1 LHKIEKTKTQF
12 FLYRSYKMNR
22 LTIPPPINI
31 FEPRS
36 SSLCAGHFCDCGQGR
51 VEMHTPPRV
60 EPETPRYPPPLQRQQ
75 RFLTIDSPNRER
87 TLSYEPSQPVEQH
100 LFFDENG
107 IAISR
112 QEFLDMNWKV
122 KLPDLQNL
130 TARHPRVLLAYLEF
144 IEAYNDISPSEENI
158 MLPAIS
164 PLERLTIQSHST
176 LQTTPRAFRIEISRL
191 KELLNRHY
199 ES

>member
-1 LHKIEKTKTQF
+1 
-12 FLYRSYKMNR
+12 MNR
-22 LTIPPPINI
+22 LTIPSPINI

-36 SSLCAGHFCDCGQGR
+36 SPLCAGHFCDCGQGR
-51 VEMHTPPRV
+51 AEMHTPPRV
-60 EPETPRYPPPLQRQQ
+60 EPETPRYPPPLQRQH
-75 RFLTIDSPNRER
+75 RFSIIDSPIRER

-107 IAISR
+107 NAISR

-130 TARHPRVLLAYLEF
+130 TARHPRVLLAYLDF
-144 IEAYNDISPSEENI
+144 IEAYNEVASPDERVMLNAISPSQRHMIE
-158 MLPAIS
+158 
-164 PLERLTIQSHST
+164 SHST
-176 LQTTPRAFRIEISRL
+176 FQTSPRAFRPEISRL
-191 KELLNRHY
+191 RELLARHY